1 VSQMSTQLI
10 KHLFQLCNVVNL
22 VNHILVKVRKSS
34 EMFRTSQQPPN
45 LSKSRVSQ
53 VQLLHGPMEI
63 GFVRVSAHPDSIV
76 STHAAHRQPEVL
88 AARRRAGAGKMWKSV
103 TCRHA
108 KCKIAVNTHRIAV
121 NYFSFFWSSSFFIHI
136 FTFRSYRCYSRDHG
150 SEAISESVP
159 LMCCKR
165 LHVNLC
171 YMWLRQD
178 RLRGKP

>member
-1 VSQMSTQLI
+1 MLTFAAYFCSQFPFKSWWRCGERVPKCFEQVSKYLQIWGFPSSVVTTWPSPWKSVCSCLI
-10 KHLFQLCNVVNL
+10 TCSCHD
-22 VNHILVKVRKSS
+22 SS
-34 EMFRTSQQPPN
+34 WVPTPN
-45 LSKSRVSQ
+45 R
-53 VQLLHGPMEI
+53 
-63 GFVRVSAHPDSIV
+63 R
-76 STHAAHRQPEVL
+76 PEVL
-88 AARRRAGAGKMWKSV
+88 APRCRAGAGSGKMWKSA
-103 TCRHA
+103 TCP
-108 KCKIAVNTHRIAV
+108 KYTQDCCV
-121 NYFSFFWSSSFFIHI
+121 SFFWSSSFFIHI